1 MVALSSSNLLING
14 VSAQTLSVDAAAER
28 ERRVQAGEA
37 PGPLSIPSD
46 SIKATATG
54 QAQSAQSD
62 DSDEPEAV
70 KQLREL
76 IKTLQ
81 KQLAEEQ
88 KQLSALMS
96 SDMEETAKM
105 AAISTKQSSI
115 ATLSSQ
121 IIAASAQLLE
131 LLQQNGGGSTGGLVS
146 TRA

>member
-1 MVALSSSNLLING
+1 MVAINSSNLLING

-37 PGPLSIPSD
+37 PGPLSITSD
-46 SIKATATG
+46 SLNATATG

-70 KQLREL
+70 KQL
-76 IKTLQ
+76 
-81 KQLAEEQ
+81 AEEQ
-88 KQLSALMS
+88 KQLPALMN

-131 LLQQNGGGSTGGLVS
+131 LLQQSGGGSAGGLVS

>member
-1 MVALSSSNLLING
+1 MVAINSSNLLING

-37 PGPLSIPSD
+37 PGPLSITSD
-46 SIKATATG
+46 SLNATATG
-54 QAQSAQSD
+54 QAQSAQ
-62 DSDEPEAV
+62 SDEPEAV

-88 KQLSALMS
+88 KQLSALMN

-131 LLQQNGGGSTGGLVS
+131 LLQQSGGGSAGGLVS

>member
-1 MVALSSSNLLING
+1 MVAITSSNLLING
-14 VSAQTLSVDAAAER
+14 VSAQTLSLDAAAER

-37 PGPLSIPSD
+37 PGPLSIAGD

-54 QAQSAQSD
+54 QAQAAQGE

-76 IKTLQ
+76 IKALQ

-88 KQLSALMS
+88 KQLAALMN

-121 IIAASAQLLE
+121 IIAASAKLLE
-131 LLQQNGGGSTGGLVS
+131 LLQQSGGGSAGGLVS